1 MGRTL
6 GSIGRYSGVSIW
18 GRPLVWE
25 EINAHP
31 RIVIGLVQM
40 CVAQFSAVEDSWVF
54 GFGLLSC
61 QTGRSMTKKNIFS
74 LGGEPFQSDKKS
86 IVGGHI
92 IELFSLP
99 KKPKKNISELP
110 AAKLSKSVG
119 KEFPFF
125 STRGE

>member
-61 QTGRSMTKKNIFS
+61 QTGRSMTKKIFS
-74 LGGEPFQSDKKS
+74 AWGGNPFKVTKNQS
-86 IVGGHI
+86 
-92 IELFSLP
+92 
-99 KKPKKNISELP
+99 
-110 AAKLSKSVG
+110 SVDIL
-119 KEFPFF
+119 
-125 STRGE
+125 